1 MITVVMRKQRTLSSY
16 VHFGKQ
22 LDSKFLLV
30 PESVEVLE
38 VEVPIVELP
47 EAVEVLEVEVLA
59 VDVFVVEAMSYM
71 LEISASFSCQVIK
84 NKRHIIL
91 SFTPVLPPS

>member
-1 MITVVMRKQRTLSSY
+1 MITVAMRKQRTLSSY
-16 VHFGKQ
+16 VHLGKQ

-38 VEVPIVELP
+38 VEVPIVE
-47 EAVEVLEVEVLA
+47 
-59 VDVFVVEAMSYM
+59 
-71 LEISASFSCQVIK
+71 VIK